1 MRACGAFGR
10 ARFSGGAVS
19 DNREPLIFDGHNDV
33 LLKLLIGGGL
43 DAVPSF
49 AAGRDGHI
57 DLPRARRGGFG
68 GGFFA
73 LYVRSHDIP
82 DDKYDQMAR
91 PAYDLP
97 LPAPLEQR
105 DALAVI
111 LREIAILLRLQAR
124 GDLRICTDATMLA
137 ACFAEGRMAAI
148 MHLEGAEAIDAE
160 LNALEV
166 LHAAG
171 LRSLGPVWSRPTIF
185 GHGVPFRFPS
195 TPDTGPGLTD
205 AGKRLVRRCNAL
217 GIMLDLSHLNE
228 AGFWD
233 VARISDAPL
242 VATHS
247 NAHAICPHARNL
259 TDAQLD
265 AIAESDG
272 MVGLNFACAFLR
284 EDGQMKPE
292 VPLDT
297 MLRHLDHLIGR
308 LGEDRVG
315 LGSDFDGAMVP
326 EAIGDVAGLGALRAA
341 MRAAGYDEALIR
353 KIAHENWLRVLEK
366 TWGSSKKQHQ

>member
-1 MRACGAFGR
+1 LNISNA
-10 ARFSGGAVS
+10 
-19 DNREPLIFDGHNDV
+19 PLIFDGHNDV
-33 LLKLLIGGGL
+33 LYRLLMDGGMAAL
-43 DAVPSF
+43 DSF
-49 AAGRDGHI
+49 SRGRDGHI
-57 DLPRARRGGFG
+57 DLPRAKKGGFA

-73 LYVRSHDIP
+73 LFAPS
-82 DDKYDQMAR
+82 DDLDEGSFEAMLA

-97 LPAPLEQR
+97 LPAPVAHSR
-105 DALAVI
+105 ALAVI
-111 LREIAILLRLQAR
+111 MEKAAMLLALERR
-124 GDLRICTDATMLA
+124 GALTICTDTAQMRR
-137 ACFAEGRMAAI
+137 CFETGRMAAI
-148 MHLEGAEAIDAE
+148 MHIEGAEAIDAE

-272 MVGLNFACAFLR
+272 MVGLNFAAAFLR
-284 EDGQMKPE
+284 EDGQMNPD
-292 VPLDT
+292 VPLET
-297 MLRHLDHLIGR
+297 LLRHLDHLIGR

-315 LGSDFDGAMVP
+315 FGSDFDGAVVP
-326 EAIGDVAGLGALRAA
+326 ADIGDVAGLPALGKAMAA
-341 MRAAGYDEALIR
+341 HGYDDKLL
-353 KIAHENWLRVLEK
+353 KKLGHENWLRVLER
-366 TWGSSKKQHQ
+366 TWGQGA